1 MTERRKSFAYAD
13 STQNSINNEDLNIQD
28 SSLSN
33 NNNIHNDISSNNSQD
48 LDNLEY
54 EFDQYKQI
62 ENDVIEPYYSNG
74 NNNIDNIPN
83 NNLNHNN
90 KNNDNNNNNKDDL
103 KRIITFEHI
112 KEYDNNETV
121 VPTFIENKVGLRE
134 YFNHDLRD
142 NFTLHSVKD
151 YFVSL
156 FPIIHW
162 IPHYNLQWFIQD
174 LIAGITVGC
183 VLVPQSMSY
192 AQLATLPPQYGLY
205 SSFIGAYMY
214 SFFATSKDVC
224 IGPVAVMSLETAK
237 VVARVMEKYPEGT
250 IEAPII
256 ATTLALLCGAIA
268 LGIGLLRLG
277 FLVELI
283 SLNAVAGFMTGSAL
297 NIVSGQVPGLMG
309 YNSLVNTRT
318 STYKVIIETLKHLP
332 DTTLDAVFGLIP
344 LFILYFWKWWC
355 NNMGPKLADKYYPTN
370 SRANYIWKKFYFY
383 AQAGR
388 NGIIIIIFTAIS
400 FGITKGKSKAERKI
414 SILGTVPKGLR
425 DVSAIKVPE
434 GLAANIAP
442 ELPASIIVLLLEHI
456 AISKSFGRVNDYKV
470 VPDQELIAIGV
481 TNLIGTFFHAYP
493 ATGSFSRSALKAK
506 CNVKTPFSGVISG
519 SCVLLALYCL
529 TGAFYYI
536 PKATLCAVIIHA
548 VSDLVASYHVSWS
561 FYQTNPLDFI
571 SFITTVFICVFSS
584 IENGIYFAMCWSCA
598 MLLVKVTFPAGQF
611 LGSIEVAE
619 VVEGELVNEDVVFT
633 NCNDSNSSSN
643 NTSDEYSK
651 DKLTEKNKGFDVVN
665 NKTGIVSEISSSSS
679 LFNNPRVRYHTK
691 WVPFDHSYTRE
702 LNPGVEINPPPS
714 GVIVYRL
721 SDSYT
726 YVNASRHY
734 DIVFDEVKKQTRRG
748 QIIQHQSKADRPW
761 NDPGPWEPPTFLK
774 NGFNFKKIFK
784 KNRNSDSENEFDNNN
799 NNNNNSINS
808 NIEEQSNLENGP
820 NKDDRPLLKI
830 VCFDFSQVS
839 QVDATALQSLVDLR
853 KAINS
858 YADRQVEFHFAGI
871 ISPWIKRGLI
881 NIGFGNTN
889 DKYSDETII
898 AGHTS
903 YHVVRQTNDLENA
916 YEVRAATGTNY
927 PFFHV
932 EIPNFKNWE
941 L

>member
-1 MTERRKSFAYAD
+1 MTERRKSFAYTD
-13 STQNSINNEDLNIQD
+13 STQNSLNSEDINIQN
-28 SSLSN
+28 SALSN
-33 NNNIHNDISSNNSQD
+33 NDNDNHNNIHNDNSSAFSQD
-48 LDNLEY
+48 LDDLEY
-54 EFDQYKQI
+54 EFDHYKQI
-62 ENDVIEPYYSNG
+62 ENDAIEPYQSNG
-74 NNNIDNIPN
+74 NNIDNPARTN
-83 NNLNHNN
+83 FDNHNN
-90 KNNDNNNNNKDDL
+90 IHDDL
-103 KRIITFEHI
+103 KKNITYENV
-112 KEYDNNETV
+112 KEYTSNDTIV
-121 VPTFIENKVGLRE
+121 STYIENKIGFKE
-134 YFNHDLRD
+134 YFDHDYKDYL
-142 NFTLHSVKD
+142 TLHSVKN

-156 FPIIHW
+156 FPIINW
-162 IPHYNLQWFIQD
+162 LPHYNLQWFIQD

-205 SSFIGAYMY
+205 SSFIGAYIY

-237 VVARVMEKYPEGT
+237 VIARVMEKYPEGT

-297 NIVSGQVPGLMG
+297 NIVTGQVPGLMG
-309 YNSLVNTRT
+309 YNSKVNTRT

-355 NNMGPKLADKYYPTN
+355 NSMGPKLTDKYFPLN
-370 SRANYIWKKFYFY
+370 SRANYFWKKFYFY

-400 FGITKGKSKAERKI
+400 FGVTKGKTKAERKI

-425 DVSAIKVPE
+425 EVGAIKVPD

-481 TNLIGTFFHAYP
+481 TNLIGTFFNAYP

-548 VSDLVASYHVSWS
+548 VSDLIASYHVSWN
-561 FYQTNPLDFI
+561 FFQTNPLDFV

-598 MLLVKVTFPAGQF
+598 MLLLKVAFPAGQF
-611 LGSIEVAE
+611 LGSVDVAE
-619 VVEGELVNEDVVFT
+619 VVEGDIVNEDVVFT
-633 NCNDSNSSSN
+633 QHNDSNLSSSN
-643 NTSDEYSK
+643 SSDNEFTK
-651 DKLTEKNKGFDVVN
+651 ENN
-665 NKTGIVSEISSSSS
+665 NKVGVITKLSSSSS
-679 LFNNPRVRYHTK
+679 TFDNSKIIYHTK
-691 WVPFDHSYTRE
+691 WLPFDHSYTRE
-702 LNPGVEINPPPS
+702 LNPGVSINPPPP

-726 YVNASRHY
+726 YINASKHY
-734 DIVFDEVKKQTRRG
+734 DIVFDEIKKQTRRG
-748 QIIQHQSKADRPW
+748 QLIQHQSKSDRPW
-761 NDPGPWEPPTFLK
+761 NDPGPWEPPSFLN
-774 NGFNFKKIFK
+774 NGFNFKNIFRIFK
-784 KNRNSDSENEFDNNN
+784 HKNEDIESGIDNTLEIK
-799 NNNNNSINS
+799 SI
-808 NIEEQSNLENGP
+808 
-820 NKDDRPLLKI
+820 KDDRPLLKI
-830 VCFDFSQVS
+830 VCLDFSQVS
-839 QVDATALQSLVDLR
+839 QIDATAVQSLVDLR
-853 KAINS
+853 KAVNV

-881 NIGFGNTN
+881 NVGFGYTN

-903 YHVVRQTNDLENA
+903 YHLARQVDEISNS
-916 YEVRAATGTNY
+916 YEVRAASGTNY

-932 EIPNFKNWE
+932 DIPNFNKWE